1 MKTTYDDSFFT
12 SNETNRIKSINGG
25 KKSQNG
31 TKKQLTT
38 INQSKE
44 NLAMLT
50 SSQGSVGPNKANVVE
65 NKEVFQSKSNRK

>member
-38 INQSKE
+38 IN
-44 NLAMLT
+44 
-50 SSQGSVGPNKANVVE
+50 
-65 NKEVFQSKSNRK
+65 